1 MNETIT
7 QVIRKLNH
15 KFFVAQTYQA
25 GEDGECHIKSFDK
38 LGETMRFTLAVILM
52 NERNTFYTPTN
63 WKVEVFQRHSDGTC
77 HRVCHKSNY

>member
-1 MNETIT
+1 MNETVA

-15 KFFVAQTYQA
+15 KFFVIQTYQS
-25 GEDGECHIKSFDK
+25 DGDGNCHIKSFDK
-38 LGETMRFTLAVILM
+38 LGETMKFALAGILT
-52 NERNTFYTPTN
+52 NERQTFYTLTN